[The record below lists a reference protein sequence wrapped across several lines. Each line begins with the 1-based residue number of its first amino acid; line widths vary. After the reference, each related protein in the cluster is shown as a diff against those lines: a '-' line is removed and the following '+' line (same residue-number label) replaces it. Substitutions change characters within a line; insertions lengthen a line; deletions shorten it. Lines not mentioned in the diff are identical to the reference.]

1 MVAKEGLMKALKTTL
16 FVLAVFTLA
25 TQALRH
31 VYVRYLEPRTSVLD
45 AFEETETTKSIK
57 EAISLNELVSQ
68 YDAAKKRVDALDEE
82 RKKAERNLTK
92 DERDVVRDRFREE
105 HEEEYERASDLKGA
119 IRDWEEKSEKIREL
133 RIFWIFGAGLF
144 AIGAVLYGKRSA
156 WLGLSL
162 LITGAVEMI
171 WWTSPTFTF
180 IGNDIE
186 FDRLL
191 INKLAL
197 TLATL
202 VLIIMA
208 WLIDERKK

>member
-1 MVAKEGLMKALKTTL
+1 MKALKTTL

-45 AFEETETTKSIK
+45 AYEQTETTKSIQ
-57 EAISLNELVSQ
+57 EATSLNELVAH

-82 RKKAERNLTK
+82 RKRAEENLTK
-92 DERDVVRDRFREE
+92 DERDVVRDRFRED
-105 HEEEYERASDLKGA
+105 HEKEYERESDLKGA
-119 IRDWEEKSEKIREL
+119 IRDWESKSEKIREL
-133 RIFWIFGAGLF
+133 RLFWLFGLGLF
-144 AIGAVLYGKRSA
+144 AIGAVLYGSKSS
-156 WLGLSL
+156 WLGLSF
-162 LITGAVEMI
+162 LITGAVEMV

-180 IGNDIE
+180 AGNPIE

-191 INKLAL
+191 INKLVL

-202 VLIIMA
+202 ALLVAA
-208 WLIDERKK
+208 WLIDERKNRGRAL

>member
-1 MVAKEGLMKALKTTL
+1 MKALKTTL
-16 FVLAVFTLA
+16 FVLAIFTLA

-45 AFEETETTKSIK
+45 AYEETETTKSIK
-57 EAISLNELVSQ
+57 EATALQDLVAQ
-68 YDAAKKRVDALDEE
+68 YDVAKKQTEALDEE
-82 RKKAERNLTK
+82 RKRTEKNLTK

-105 HEEEYERASDLKGA
+105 HEEEYERESDLKAA

-133 RIFWIFGAGLF
+133 RIFWLFGVVLF
-144 AIGAVLYGKRSA
+144 AVGAVLYGGGIG
-156 WLGLSL
+156 WLGLAF

-180 IGNDIE
+180 IGNNIE

-191 INKLAL
+191 VNKLIL

-202 VLIIMA
+202 ALLVAA
-208 WLIDERKK
+208 WLIDERKNRGRAL